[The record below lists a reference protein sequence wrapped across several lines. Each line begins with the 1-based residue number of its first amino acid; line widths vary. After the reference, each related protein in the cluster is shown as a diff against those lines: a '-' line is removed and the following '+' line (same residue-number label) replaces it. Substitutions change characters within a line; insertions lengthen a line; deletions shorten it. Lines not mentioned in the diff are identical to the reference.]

1 MSLTPRRAAFFDVDN
16 TLVRGSTI
24 YFLGRGMYQRGFFTK
39 SDISR
44 FVLANLR
51 FRLTGTEKQDE
62 INRFQKSAQDFIGG
76 HNVSDIREVAQEIYD
91 EYVSPALWEGT
102 IEIAQRHLND
112 GVEVWLVTAAPEDM
126 ATLIAERLGF
136 TGALGSKAA
145 IENGHYTGAMNG
157 PLLHGREKATAMIEL
172 AKEHGFD
179 LENCF
184 GAIMQYP
191 NGKGAIGNIE
201 SCISK
206 SVPRELG
213 PQYFIL
219 DIGFIA
225 VPFLLKIPKIILS
238 GFISLSGAS
247 SGVTTSGNSSSAGK
261 FMYLYT

>member
-1 MSLTPRRAAFFDVDN
+1 MSIKQQRAAFFDVDN

-39 SDISR
+39 ADISR

-76 HNVSDIREVAQEIYD
+76 HNVTEIKTVAQEIYD

-136 TGALGSKAA
+136 TGAIGSKAA
-145 IENGHYTGAMNG
+145 IKDGCYTGEMNG
-157 PLLHGREKATAMIEL
+157 PLLHGREKATAIKEL
-172 AKEHGFD
+172 
-179 LENCF
+179 
-184 GAIMQYP
+184 
-191 NGKGAIGNIE
+191 
-201 SCISK
+201 
-206 SVPRELG
+206 
-213 PQYFIL
+213 YFC
-219 DIGFIA
+219 
-225 VPFLLKIPKIILS
+225 
-238 GFISLSGAS
+238 
-247 SGVTTSGNSSSAGK
+247 
-261 FMYLYT
+261 